1 MDLMAQQ
8 ASVGFWKN
16 WSTGKSHIRVGVKPA
31 WYRYDIS
38 HRYQDYLVKIKAFAE
53 VCGLDKA
60 TITEGLIHSEIKAT
74 EQAMLYAKGSQIIR
88 IKDGEEIFADADKTP
103 VYVEA
108 EQAISKT
115 LRDRVCETE
124 H

>member
-1 MDLMAQQ
+1 
-8 ASVGFWKN
+8 
-16 WSTGKSHIRVGVKPA
+16 
-31 WYRYDIS
+31 
-38 HRYQDYLVKIKAFAE
+38 
-53 VCGLDKA
+53 
-60 TITEGLIHSEIKAT
+60 
-74 EQAMLYAKGSQIIR
+74 MLYAKGSQIIR